1 MINLSLRVAKIK
13 DILGMIFAGAMFVAP
28 AVSCSSRLGER
39 NVDVDETQQGWGQPL
54 ISVACMREEPR
65 HGSELVSQ
73 CLLGVP
79 VAIMG
84 RDGEWLDVMTPE
96 GYRGWVNQSSIA
108 EKSEDEMAAWR
119 TMERYVVDSP
129 TEIRVYAD
137 SSLDA
142 AEEVV
147 TDLVDG
153 CIVEGSATRTPNV
166 LAVTLPDGRSGY
178 ADKSQFMEI
187 GEWSTQPFDQEKI
200 IARAEALMGVPY
212 LWGGLST
219 KSMDC
224 SGLVKLCYWS
234 NGIVVMRDASQQ
246 ARCGTAVDRDSI
258 ERGDLLFFGNA
269 ETGKVTHVGIYE
281 GDSMYVHSSGRVRR
295 NSLDKESP
303 QYMEKHYLSSR
314 RFGDAVGSDGIMSVK
329 NHPWFF

>member
-1 MINLSLRVAKIK
+1 MINLSLRVEKSK
-13 DILGMIFAGAMFVAP
+13 CILGMIMAGAMFVAP
-28 AVSCSSRLGER
+28 VVSCSSGSGER
-39 NVDVDETQQGWGQPL
+39 NGDVDETQQGWGQPL

-73 CLLGVP
+73 CLLGMP

-84 RDGEWLDVMTPE
+84 CEGEWLDVMTPE

-108 EKSEDEMAAWR
+108 EKSEDEMVAWR
-119 TMERYVVDSP
+119 TTERYVVDSP

-142 AEEVV
+142 AEGVV

-153 CIVEGSATRTPNV
+153 CIVEGSAVRTPGV

-178 ADKSQFMEI
+178 ADRSRFMEI
-187 GEWSTQPFDQEKI
+187 GEWSTQPFDKEKI

-212 LWGGLST
+212 LWGGLSI

-234 NGIVVMRDASQQ
+234 NGIIVKRDASQQ
-246 ARCGTAVDRDSI
+246 AQCGTPVERDKI
-258 ERGDLLFFGNA
+258 TRGDILFFGNA
-269 ETGKVTHVGIYE
+269 ETGRVTHVGIYE

-295 NSLDKESP
+295 NSLDRESP
-303 QYMEKHYLSSR
+303 EYMEKHYLSSR
-314 RFGDAVGSDGIMSVK
+314 RFGDAVGSDGITRVK
-329 NHPWFF
+329 DHPWFF